1 VAQGFDAAQGDATRT
16 EEDFMAYENILY
28 EKKDRIGIVTLNRP
42 KVLNAL
48 NIATMDELRR
58 VVLEI
63 RRDDS
68 VGAVIFTGSGEKAF
82 VAGADIK
89 EFLDLSPEGARRF
102 SLAGQHVFRLIEKL
116 GKPSIAA
123 INGFALGGGCELAL
137 ACTVRV
143 ASENAKLGQPELN
156 LGLIPGY
163 GGTQRLARLVG
174 RGVAMELVLSGRFVD
189 AQEALRVGLVNK
201 VTPLDKLMEACEE
214 MARAFISK
222 GALALRY
229 AMEAIDEGL
238 QVSLDE
244 GAYVEANLFGLC
256 FATEDMK
263 EGVAAFLEKRQP
275 NFKGK

>member
-1 VAQGFDAAQGDATRT
+1 
-16 EEDFMAYENILY
+16 MAYENILY
-28 EKKDRIGIVTLNRP
+28 EKKDKLGFVTLNRP

-48 NIATMDELRR
+48 NVATMDELRR
-58 VVLEI
+58 LILEI
-63 RRDDS
+63 KHDDS
-68 VGAVIFTGSGEKAF
+68 VGAAILTGSGEKAF

-89 EFLDLSPEGARRF
+89 EFLELSPEGARRF

-116 GKPSIAA
+116 GKPTIAA

-137 ACTVRV
+137 ACSIRI

-174 RGVAMELVLSGRFVD
+174 QGIAIELILSGKFVD

-201 VTPLDKLMEACEE
+201 VTPPDKLMETCVE
-214 MARAFISK
+214 MAKGFVSK
-222 GALALRY
+222 GALAVRY
-229 AMEAIDEGL
+229 ALEAIDEGI
-238 QVSLDE
+238 QVTLEE
-244 GAYVEANLFGLC
+244 GSYIEANMFGLC

-263 EGVAAFLEKRQP
+263 EGVTAFLEKRQP